1 MTITKN
7 FTHNLFIA
15 TLIMLTMTNS
25 HQLHAMALETIG
37 TCDEIVMDADFQIYK
52 LLSLIDQDHHSY
64 LLPELIQT
72 IATKVSKLID
82 KECYEKYGKCLK
94 DSTKLLRFIE
104 HKICNQSMSHISI
117 TTIIKRMLRHSD
129 KSLSNIKSYKTG
141 TVFHD
146 ALSIGVTSSNLRGQW
161 IQILK
166 LIAGSE
172 AWNMIRTKN
181 DLSHTA
187 LYHAVIGYYPT
198 NELLSAAPNRQE
210 AWNLILDHDECGNT
224 ILAHAFALKHPDIEF
239 LESYRPK
246 EQ

>member
-7 FTHNLFIA
+7 LTPTLFIIA
-15 TLIMLTMTNS
+15 LIMITMTS
-25 HQLHAMALETIG
+25 SYQLHAMESKE
-37 TCDEIVMDADFQIYK
+37 EIIIDPTMEVEFQMYK
-52 LLSLIDQDHHSY
+52 LLSLIDNDHQCY
-64 LLPELIQT
+64 LLPELT
-72 IATKVSKLID
+72 RVIATNVSKLID
-82 KECYEKYGKCLK
+82 KESYERHGTCLE

-104 HKICNQSMSHISI
+104 RKICNQSMSHIFI

-129 KSLSNIKSYKTG
+129 KSLSDIKSYNKG

-146 ALSIGVTSSNLRGQW
+146 ALSIGVTSSNLRVQW

-166 LIAGSE
+166 LVAGSE

-187 LYHAVIGYYPT
+187 LYHAIIRSYPT
-198 NELLSAAPNRQE
+198 NELLSAAPNCQE

-239 LESYRPK
+239 LESYHPK